1 MSIIILRSDCI
12 SLNVSSGLHV
22 LFLSL
27 CSYLRAKD
35 NPFQTTTKIS
45 DRLGTYLDFM
55 LCNLIRL
62 KIANY
67 KTLEFTTT
75 THFCHMILCFKFG
88 IKICHYYPC
97 F

>member
-1 MSIIILRSDCI
+1 MYLQVFTFFFYHFVVIYVRKTIRSRQPQKSVTD
-12 SLNVSSGLHV
+12 LEHKV
-22 LFLSL
+22 
-27 CSYLRAKD
+27 
-35 NPFQTTTKIS
+35 
-45 DRLGTYLDFM
+45 YLDFM

-67 KTLEFTTT
+67 KTSEFTTT